1 MPTKQISIIGGSIW
15 GNRGAS
21 AMLETTI
28 GKLREAKL
36 DASYNIFTPYPLKDL
51 SLAADPQLN
60 FFDSRP
66 FAIVQYFLKTLFGW
80 FITRMGGNVNFSG
93 GVRALTNSDILLDI
107 GGITFSDG
115 RLMFLPY
122 NILTIWPSILFG
134 IPVVKLS
141 QAAGSFRNPIIRMFS
156 KLFLSRCDYFFAR
169 GEKTPCFLDRFGTRY

>member
-1 MPTKQISIIGGSIW
+1 MHYNVSARSLAGKLFAEINVSDPVHERVRLVDFLVAFIILINFRVTSFSKGRSILRRLPKPVIKLYLYFLKALEVSLMPTKQISIIGGSIW

-80 FITRMGGNVNFSG
+80 FITRMGE
-93 GVRALTNSDILLDI
+93 
-107 GGITFSDG
+107 
-115 RLMFLPY
+115 M
-122 NILTIWPSILFG
+122 
-134 IPVVKLS
+134 
-141 QAAGSFRNPIIRMFS
+141 
-156 KLFLSRCDYFFAR
+156 
-169 GEKTPCFLDRFGTRY
+169 